1 MKYYGI
7 IEDAATFLQMARDDG
22 YDFCTTALP
31 HSSSKISS
39 VRRDVTTLD
48 SKWWSTS
55 IVGIVTD
62 PPELVSFMQEG
73 GGDDAYMAN
82 NGSLTE
88 TTSSSSAM
96 DTTKNSSSSSL
107 SVSAGHGKY
116 LIQALLCSNKE
127 KTIFHGDGHISLRKY
142 AQQCLSFMLEWAGHM
157 SIPAVLLP
165 AIPPGKAVD
174 SLPYA
179 QLLSTLAPIAAASNV
194 QLWITTPLN
203 PSALERFQMLH
214 TLCDAPSNLGCMLIF
229 DSSSNSTTNATT
241 NAAAVTNA
249 AALVGQSV
257 SLIHASVGC
266 ALRAVAFDT
275 TAFLT
280 NKRGYP
286 TLSKSHQVLFTEL
299 LRRLGRTLRILVQG
313 VPYHHSRQTEAGG
326 QSGCLSYLQY
336 LRHLRSREDVIDVLD
351 TTSSQ
356 LESAYLD
363 HLQSPLQPLGDN
375 LEFQTYETFETDPV
389 KYMRYKQAIEIALRD
404 GISLNHFKKISIDNP
419 QTNGALP
426 SFRVTILVVGAGRG
440 PLVRAALQAV
450 QAVNQAGISMIPNV
464 VAVEKNPCAVLY
476 LHSVKAREASWANT
490 VTIAEC
496 DMRFAAQHQI
506 LKGLIQD
513 PEKRADICVS
523 ELLGSFGD
531 NELSPECLDGVQKS
545 GLLKEA
551 CVCIPQ
557 RYDG

>member
-1 MKYYGI
+1 MQI
-7 IEDAATFLQMARDDG
+7 ARDDG

-55 IVGIVTD
+55 IVGMVTD
-62 PPELVSFMQEG
+62 PAELVSFMQEEG
-73 GGDDAYMAN
+73 GGSDDAYMAN
-82 NGSLTE
+82 NGSVTE
-88 TTSSSSAM
+88 TTSSSVDSQ
-96 DTTKNSSSSSL
+96 NSNSL

-116 LIQALLCSNKE
+116 LIQALLSNK
-127 KTIFHGDGHISLRKY
+127 KDKLIFHGDKHIPLCKY
-142 AQQCLSFMLEWAGHM
+142 AQQCLTFMLEWAGHM

-174 SLPYA
+174 ALPYA

-229 DSSSNSTTNATT
+229 DSSNNSSTNAAT

-249 AALVGQSV
+249 AALVGQSI

-336 LRHLRSREDVIDVLD
+336 LRHLRSRGDVIDVLD
-351 TTSSQ
+351 TTASQ

-375 LEFQTYETFETDPV
+375 LEFQTYETFETDPI
-389 KYMRYKQAIEIALRD
+389 KYTRYKHAIEIALRD
-404 GISLNHFKKISIDNP
+404 GISLNQLKKTSIDNS
-419 QTNGALP
+419 QTNGGLT
-426 SFRVTILVVGAGRG
+426 SLRVTILVVGAGRG

-450 QAVNQAGISMIPNV
+450 QAVNQAGVSMIPNII
-464 VAVEKNPCAVLY
+464 AVEKNPCAVLY
-476 LHSVKAREASWANT
+476 LHSVKARESTWANT

-496 DMRFAAQHQI
+496 DMRYAAEHHI
-506 LKGLIQD
+506 LKGVIQD

-545 GLLKEA
+545 GLLKET

-557 RYDG
+557 RYDKICFLRKHAQFIAF